1 MEYKVIWEAPALVK
15 PEFRLY
21 YDKKGKVVCYSTEN
35 LEGDYLVIDAQTYA
49 EARPDVRV
57 VDGKLST
64 AKPGQIISKLSPS
77 DMGITCAADDVAIIV
92 SDDMSYAGKSINWK
106 NEVYEL

>member
-1 MEYKVIWEAPALVK
+1 MEYKVVWEAPALVK

-21 YDKKGKVVCYSTEN
+21 YDKKGKVICYTSEI
-35 LEGDYLVIDAQTYA
+35 LPEGDYIIIDAQTHA

-64 AKPGQIISKLSPS
+64 AKPGQIISKLTVS
-77 DMGITCAADDVAIIV
+77 DMGLNCAADDVAIIV
-92 SDDMSYAGKSINWK
+92 NDMSYTGKSLNWK